1 MQDAA
6 RLPLPGWALALFTLG
21 CVDYQVERRPNI
33 DSWTQPSRD
42 SGVDILWVVD
52 NSCSMSEE
60 QEQLGLHATSFVS
73 FLSNAAVDFRLVV
86 TTTDPDPKSLP
97 FDYDPVTMTADT
109 ADLATVFAASVE
121 VGTEG
126 DRDERGFDFALEALT
141 EHPDLRKG
149 ADLEIVFF
157 SDEDDYSE
165 IGPIAFVNEL
175 QAMRQGKAIAVNA
188 VVGDLP
194 EGCASLLA
202 AADAGVRYIDAQEES
217 GGLRESICSADYAAL
232 LERIAL
238 KVLGLE
244 RRFALSE
251 VPELDTLEVRVDDA
265 LIPNR
270 ERHGWVYDPG
280 NNWVEFDGYAVP
292 PPGSTVSL
300 SYFPWL
306 GDLNASGDSGA
317 DSGEE
322 TP

>member
-1 MQDAA
+1 
-6 RLPLPGWALALFTLG
+6 
-21 CVDYQVERRPNI
+21 
-33 DSWTQPSRD
+33 
-42 SGVDILWVVD
+42 
-52 NSCSMSEE
+52 
-60 QEQLGLHATSFVS
+60 
-73 FLSNAAVDFRLVV
+73 
-86 TTTDPDPKSLP
+86 
-97 FDYDPVTMTADT
+97 
-109 ADLATVFAASVE
+109 
-121 VGTEG
+121 
-126 DRDERGFDFALEALT
+126 
-141 EHPDLRKG
+141 
-149 ADLEIVFF
+149 
-157 SDEDDYSE
+157 
-165 IGPIAFVNEL
+165 
-175 QAMRQGKAIAVNA
+175 
-188 VVGDLP
+188 
-194 EGCASLLA
+194 LLA

-317 DSGEE
+317 RLRRGDPMILTLWALGACTGLGPGSDG
-322 TP
+322 TLDPCGGAVGRAHRPHPHRA